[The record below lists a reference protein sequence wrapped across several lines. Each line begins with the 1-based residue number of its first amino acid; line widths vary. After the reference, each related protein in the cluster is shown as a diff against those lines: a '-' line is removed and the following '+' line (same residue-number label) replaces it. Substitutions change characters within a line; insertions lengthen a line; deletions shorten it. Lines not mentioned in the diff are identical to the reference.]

1 MPIFSIPT
9 AAIGLRLLMLSFFVT
24 GNGLA
29 AQLTVNNLDDV
40 VATDGQCTLREGV
53 EVANTDADF
62 SDCEATGVDG
72 A

>member
-1 MPIFSIPT
+1 
-9 AAIGLRLLMLSFFVT
+9 MLSYFVT

-53 EVANTDADF
+53 EVAKYRCGF
-62 SDCEATGVDG
+62 QRL
-72 A
+72 

>member
-1 MPIFSIPT
+1 
-9 AAIGLRLLMLSFFVT
+9 MLSYFVT